1 MITKIIKLMICVS
14 DRSILGILNAI
25 TVLLYILEK
34 LLSVGITFALHFQ
47 RVFSLHTHMTSLKL
61 CLKDLKWPFKTKIV
75 APINDYTPMYKTVCI
90 HVSQKQGLSQPRQM
104 TMTFSWQTS
113 Q

>member
-1 MITKIIKLMICVS
+1 MICVN

-47 RVFSLHTHMTSLKL
+47 RVFS
-61 CLKDLKWPFKTKIV
+61 
-75 APINDYTPMYKTVCI
+75 
-90 HVSQKQGLSQPRQM
+90 
-104 TMTFSWQTS
+104 
-113 Q
+113 

>member
-1 MITKIIKLMICVS
+1 MITKIIKVMICDS

-34 LLSVGITFALHFQ
+34 LLSVGITFALYFQ

-61 CLKDLKWPFKTKIV
+61 WPGRLTI
-75 APINDYTPMYKTVCI
+75 AIQD
-90 HVSQKQGLSQPRQM
+90 
-104 TMTFSWQTS
+104 
-113 Q
+113 

>member
-1 MITKIIKLMICVS
+1 MICVN

-61 CLKDLKWPFKTKIV
+61 
-75 APINDYTPMYKTVCI
+75 
-90 HVSQKQGLSQPRQM
+90 
-104 TMTFSWQTS
+104 
-113 Q
+113 

>member
-1 MITKIIKLMICVS
+1 MITKIIKVMICVS

-47 RVFSLHTHMTSLKL
+47 RVFSLHTH
-61 CLKDLKWPFKTKIV
+61 DFI
-75 APINDYTPMYKTVCI
+75 KTV
-90 HVSQKQGLSQPRQM
+90 PRRLTTAIQD
-104 TMTFSWQTS
+104 
-113 Q
+113 